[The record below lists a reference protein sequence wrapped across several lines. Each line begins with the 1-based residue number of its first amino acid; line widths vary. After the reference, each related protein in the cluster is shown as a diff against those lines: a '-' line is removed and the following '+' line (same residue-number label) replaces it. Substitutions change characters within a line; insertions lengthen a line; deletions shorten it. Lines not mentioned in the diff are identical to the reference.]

1 MTTTTTMTARAYAE
15 IREDRPGVI
24 SVESDY
30 RLVESMK
37 AVLSGHWQTD
47 GSRLWVFPLRWQT
60 CLALRAELGEQ
71 LSIGPHLTKWAYAEK
86 ARIERMTELR
96 TSLEDSSSDFWASQ
110 VGLLNDPDHEHQWIH
125 LLSAQKVGAQMI
137 YGSNGRFMLY
147 DETGAGKTR
156 TAIAGMLSLD
166 DPFPA
171 LIVCPK
177 SVVINWRR
185 ELEKWLPSA
194 DIRVVQGTPTNR
206 RKALDPGADVYVIGY
221 GGLAG
226 HSRLAP
232 FGSTKL
238 TDKQKEPKELQQI
251 DFRTVIADEVHR
263 AKTPKSQTTR
273 ALWAAAGSAPY
284 RIGLT
289 GTPIQDT
296 PEDLWSVLYFI
307 DPEAFTRK
315 TQYLDRFLLVGEN
328 VWGGRT
334 IDGLNPIHK
343 DEFLTIIDAYSRRLT
358 TKMVAPFL
366 PEHSF
371 EERWVEMPAQARK
384 VYKDMKRKLIAN
396 MAESGGEGTL
406 TSATRMEA
414 ANRLIQ
420 LANGTGTV
428 EEDTDPETGEV
439 SVRLQMTSSFKVEA
453 FLEDYESGDYDSA
466 AGLIV
471 FSDSRQVANLLDAAL
486 TADDI
491 PHGYI
496 NGDVTGDDRQKVI
509 DEFQSGEYKMIV
521 ITRAG
526 SEGITLTAAD
536 TMVRLVRPWSSV
548 VHWQVQARNLRIG
561 SEIHEHIRYIDYLVE
576 DSVEQKQL
584 RMLFDKSRRAQE
596 VLRDEEFAELL
607 AD

>member
-1 MTTTTTMTARAYAE
+1 
-15 IREDRPGVI
+15 
-24 SVESDY
+24 
-30 RLVESMK
+30 
-37 AVLSGHWQTD
+37 
-47 GSRLWVFPLRWQT
+47 
-60 CLALRAELGEQ
+60 
-71 LSIGPHLTKWAYAEK
+71 
-86 ARIERMTELR
+86 
-96 TSLEDSSSDFWASQ
+96 
-110 VGLLNDPDHEHQWIH
+110 
-125 LLSAQKVGAQMI
+125 
-137 YGSNGRFMLY
+137 
-147 DETGAGKTR
+147 
-156 TAIAGMLSLD
+156 
-166 DPFPA
+166 
-171 LIVCPK
+171 
-177 SVVINWRR
+177 
-185 ELEKWLPSA
+185 
-194 DIRVVQGTPTNR
+194 
-206 RKALDPGADVYVIGY
+206 
-221 GGLAG
+221 
-226 HSRLAP
+226 
-232 FGSTKL
+232 
-238 TDKQKEPKELQQI
+238 
-251 DFRTVIADEVHR
+251 
-263 AKTPKSQTTR
+263 
-273 ALWAAAGSAPY
+273 
-284 RIGLT
+284 
-289 GTPIQDT
+289 
-296 PEDLWSVLYFI
+296 
-307 DPEAFTRK
+307 
-315 TQYLDRFLLVGEN
+315 
-328 VWGGRT
+328 
-334 IDGLNPIHK
+334 
-343 DEFLTIIDAYSRRLT
+343 
-358 TKMVAPFL
+358 
-366 PEHSF
+366 
-371 EERWVEMPAQARK
+371 
-384 VYKDMKRKLIAN
+384 
-396 MAESGGEGTL
+396 
-406 TSATRMEA
+406 MEA